1 MAGLVSQSLYLQS
14 VALTS
19 AGSLGSSSWLA
30 ATSQPALSLYR
41 ACVFIRA
48 RVLKSRPGP
57 SQRPQPACRSPPF
70 HRRQRPAPLPAC
82 RSTLFACRSTLFA
95 QSSSPSA
102 ATRFRS
108 SRVCTRAHPPPRMG
122 GRGTTK
128 PATSGTHSHLGGDEL
143 GPASRMDRNRIL
155 VQRRP
160 RGCKKCWHA
169 AVPAQHSERV
179 CVESLFKF
187 LRYQKAA
194 YQGTPPA
201 IPHPESLAAQS
212 YNTEALLPGSGLGPN
227 CMQARYWPHVF
238 VLVLLDRW
246 PVTPSTRHKEGK
258 FHK

>member
-57 SQRPQPACRSPPF
+57 SQRPQP
-70 HRRQRPAPLPAC
+70 
-82 RSTLFACRSTLFA
+82 ACRSTLFA

-160 RGCKKCWHA
+160 RPCKKCWHA